1 MLLASCRY
9 STVEMYIPGFGDVK
23 ADDESRQHSSAYY
36 SPLLIHGTDKS

>member
-23 ADDESRQHSSAYY
+23 EDKSRQHSSACY